1 MIECLG
7 VRNTHI
13 CLFLG
18 VVERERLGVWSVS
31 LATSKEFLCLNICR
45 FESAKNNGLA
55 MNEKQQWFGL
65 INVIS
70 CHDLTVY
77 ALKTAVSS

>member
-1 MIECLG
+1 M
-7 VRNTHI
+7 RNTHV

-18 VVERERLGVWSVS
+18 VVEREKVGVWSVS
-31 LATSKEFLCLNICR
+31 LATSKEFLCLNLCR
-45 FESAKNNGLA
+45 FESEKKMGWC
-55 MNEKQQWFGL
+55 MNEKHQWFGL